1 MSSSLRDASFIIS
14 VCHTRPKTFKRIAG
28 PSRHVFRRLPRIVPD
43 IVSSIG
49 RCSMKTPF
57 LGKGQTY
64 RRISTRPSEIATNL
78 RSTIISRACVFTA
91 DKTGKWC
98 PREDSNL
105 RPQDSYHF
113 GFNRRPVANGQ
124 DVRGLDCP
132 FTMGLAAFRCCP
144 SSLYTFTG
152 FLRSLARDW
161 HAGRPAKLSPTLSR
175 SIASFP
181 GATPNLS

>member
-1 MSSSLRDASFIIS
+1 MMTAPGNALNAHRFTISFCLMPCAWWNLILYLR
-14 VCHTRPKTFKRIAG
+14 H
-28 PSRHVFRRLPRIVPD
+28 
-43 IVSSIG
+43 
-49 RCSMKTPF
+49 
-57 LGKGQTY
+57 TY
-64 RRISTRPSEIATNL
+64 RSISTRPSEIATNL
-78 RSTIISRACVFTA
+78 WSAITQPTA
-91 DKTGKWC
+91 LFLLDFAGKWR

-105 RPQDSYHF
+105 RPQDSYRF
-113 GFNRRPVANGQ
+113 GFRRRPAVAGQ

-132 FTMGLAAFRCCP
+132 FTMDHQAFRCCP

>member
-1 MSSSLRDASFIIS
+1 MTGFHGHTIVGLYRCWDHGAPITRAMHVVELFRFTCRVIHVGRFVFI
-14 VCHTRPKTFKRIAG
+14 FG
-28 PSRHVFRRLPRIVPD
+28 SR
-43 IVSSIG
+43 
-49 RCSMKTPF
+49 
-57 LGKGQTY
+57 QTY
-64 RRISTRPSEIATNL
+64 RSISIRPSEIATNL
-78 RSTIISRACVFTA
+78 QSAIIWACVFTA

>member
-1 MSSSLRDASFIIS
+1 MPSDLMTAPGNALNAHHFTILFCLMPCAWWSPILYLR
-14 VCHTRPKTFKRIAG
+14 H
-28 PSRHVFRRLPRIVPD
+28 
-43 IVSSIG
+43 
-49 RCSMKTPF
+49 
-57 LGKGQTY
+57 TY
-64 RRISTRPSEIATNL
+64 RSISTLPSEIATNL
-78 RSTIISRACVFTA
+78 WSAITCLAFSIAN
-91 DKTGKWC
+91 KTGKWR

-105 RPQDSYHF
+105 RPQDSYRF
-113 GFNRRPVANGQ
+113 GFRRRPAVCRQ

-132 FTMGLAAFRCCP
+132 FTMGLAVFRCCP